1 MIEIKQYFAETVHKN
16 EYYNYKFRDLI
27 NMGIM
32 NEYWIVDDEDAIE
45 KFKDLVLP
53 YNDNNTLIDKQN
65 DECFIYLCNY
75 LYNKGYYIEEFP
87 KYLERPTDRWDFSYN
102 KVREKIIERDGY
114 FGSVAWADRRVFVN
128 SLIFIKREDFI
139 ISHNMSQILRKISTR
154 DAEFIKMELDEKLEV
169 ICNCIEYLLK
179 PNKKSDK
186 FIVLDYSD
194 SLGYLSDDGV
204 KEFRNRLECF
214 RHSTKDDLSKR
225 NAYSDAEKS
234 FLISYGLLIV
244 DFINARLLK

>member
-1 MIEIKQYFAETVHKN
+1 MIGIKQYFAETVHKN
-16 EYYNYKFRDLI
+16 EYYNCHFRDLV
-27 NMGIM
+27 NLGMM
-32 NEYWIVDDEDAIE
+32 SECWIADDEEAIE
-45 KFKDLVLP
+45 TFKELILP
-53 YNDNNTLIDKQN
+53 YNETNILFDKQR

-75 LYNKGYYIEEFP
+75 LHDRGYYIEQFP
-87 KYLERPTDRWDFSYN
+87 RFLERPTERWDLSYN
-102 KVREKIIERDGY
+102 KIREKIKQEENIS
-114 FGSVAWADRRVFVN
+114 GSVQWETRRKFVN
-128 SLIFIKREDFI
+128 NLEFKKKDDCKVSED
-139 ISHNMSQILRKISTR
+139 MKLILRKISTR
-154 DAEFIKMELDEKLEV
+154 DAEFINMELDEKLEV

-204 KEFRNRLECF
+204 KEFRNMLECF

-225 NAYSDAEKS
+225 KTYSEAEKS

-244 DFINARLLK
+244 DFINERTLK